1 MNEWMNTS
9 RQYSRPAPASLAS
22 LGLVIDKHDSPIA
35 DSIGTKIND
44 LDFWL
49 EVI

>member
-1 MNEWMNTS
+1 MNTS
-9 RQYSRPAPASLAS
+9 RQYSRPAPAS

-44 LDFWL
+44 LDF
-49 EVI
+49 